1 MAMCRSGGDYTQ
13 YRLKPVTPYTSY
25 LADCRLLG
33 ISTCPL

>member
-1 MAMCRSGGDYTQ
+1 MADKQ
-13 YRLKPVTPYTSY
+13 LRLETHTHCLLPVMPYTSY